1 MNTRDKTDLIIFARE
16 YIKRNNEVPTTYVTE
31 SGEWIKFA
39 EIWNVCKVTGLTK
52 AIDLKPLIAKYGVV
66 K

>member
-1 MNTRDKTDLIIFARE
+1 MNTRDKTDLINFSRDHIARF
-16 YIKRNNEVPTTYVTE
+16 NAVPTTFETK
-31 SGEWIKFA
+31 SGETLHFA